1 MRARTS
7 IWGEGEREAALG
19 EHVAGAEVAGMDAQ
33 RVRETEVGGNGEGGA
48 ERAGVSGDARELER
62 PAHADGG
69 RRIRS
74 ESARDTREARED
86 GPVGGVDDGAGEDDL
101 PAALVPDDRTGDAAV
116 LEDGPDGVAGV
127 EQADAGL
134 EEHVFEPELDGVR
147 IEGHRVAGGGER
159 GGLGEPRL
167 EEGRR
172 GVEGGARQPGAQEGG
187 RLVAEVGA
195 RLGEDDGA
203 TGARRREGDG
213 AAAVRAA
220 EDQQVGGGLHRKRT
234 AADREGGLRVQ
245 HDPRHTGSCTG

>member
-1 MRARTS
+1 MRSASERPRSGGTAR
-7 IWGEGEREAALG
+7 
-19 EHVAGAEVAGMDAQ
+19 
-33 RVRETEVGGNGEGGA
+33 VGPSA
-48 ERAGVSGDARELER
+48 PRVSGDARELER
-62 PAHADGG
+62 PAHFDGG
-69 RRIRS
+69 APHPVGGRPGHPRG
-74 ESARDTREARED
+74 AQG

-127 EQADAGL
+127 EQADARL
-134 EEHVFEPELDGVR
+134 EERVFEPELNGVR

-172 GVEGGARQPGAQEGG
+172 GTRGRRVAARGAGG
-187 RLVAEVGA
+187 RTSRSRGRCA
-195 RLGEDDGA
+195 
-203 TGARRREGDG
+203 ARRGRRSARRAPREGDG
-213 AAAVRAA
+213 AAAVRPT

-245 HDPRHTGSCTG
+245 HDPRHTGPCTG